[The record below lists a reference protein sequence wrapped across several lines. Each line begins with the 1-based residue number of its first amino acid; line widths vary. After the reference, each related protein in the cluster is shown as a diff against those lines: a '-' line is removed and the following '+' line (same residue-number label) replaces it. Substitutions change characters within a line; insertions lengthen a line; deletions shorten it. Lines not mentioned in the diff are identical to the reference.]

1 MSEPF
6 ILVTTHSIDDGAREG
21 VERLAE
27 AFAGDVASQETG
39 LLEFHFH
46 ISEDGREA
54 SNVQVHADAESMDA
68 YLPLVRE
75 RIAQALALS
84 TPLGIEVFGTPG
96 PVLRQVLDHNREQGV
111 RVTVMPRRLAG
122 FSRRLATAA

>member
-1 MSEPF
+1 MSEPLVF
-6 ILVTTHSIDDGAREG
+6 VTTHAVGDGAREQI
-21 VERLAE
+21 ERLAE
-27 AFAGDVASQETG
+27 AFADDVASQDTG

-46 ISEDGREA
+46 MDQDGREA
-54 SNVQVHADAESMDA
+54 SNVQVHADAASMDA

-75 RIAQALALS
+75 RIVRALALS
-84 TPLGIEVFGTPG
+84 RTLSIEVFGTPG
-96 PVLRQVLDHNREQGV
+96 PVLREVLDHNRQQGV